1 MWFHAESGSAIQG
14 CIQKDGTPSGKQDDD
29 DSLLKGDYNPV
40 SVEEARSEEAR
51 LLEASYEWVGALP
64 DPTSMNAYSEEVQK
78 AILQV
83 FLNNAEM
90 KSELAR
96 SAIKRDEED
105 SKRQDLIVS
114 DGLKQSKISL
124 VLSFAGNIALIV
136 AATVLGLN
144 GAGGWVVGAVI
155 GGLAAINVIPPIF
168 KHRKRED
175 NPNEGDKTE

>member
-1 MWFHAESGSAIQG
+1 
-14 CIQKDGTPSGKQDDD
+14 
-29 DSLLKGDYNPV
+29 
-40 SVEEARSEEAR
+40 
-51 LLEASYEWVGALP
+51 
-64 DPTSMNAYSEEVQK
+64 MNAYSEEVQK